1 MGNSDIDDSLQR
13 LDKLTQEEARKTL
26 LEQLKATRCI
36 DEKLADI
43 DNKAQSI
50 GDDVK
55 DNSSKVRDVGAKLDL
70 VNRS

>member
-1 MGNSDIDDSLQR
+1 MGNSDIDDSLQK
-13 LDKLTQEEARKTL
+13 LDKLIQEEEQIAKAV
-26 LEQLKATRCI
+26 QLKVTRSI
-36 DEKLADI
+36 DEKVTDVG
-43 DNKAQSI
+43 NKAQSI